1 MKRYKRYY
9 IPAICMAL
17 CLVLSSRTGAQEAP
31 ENPSPEETSFTGYVQ
46 QNNPE
51 SAVMSSDEAE
61 DNGTWIDNLVSK
73 VAQKGSQAF
82 SSEQQAVPVK
92 RSNASVFDI
101 AGIML
106 RMDRQQVEEAMKKRG
121 YQKIYEHLDI
131 PNFIRW
137 RYEDRCRHENV
148 IGYERIM
155 NCVHRLAEQN
165 NYQYVQEMKFS
176 NFQTQEGIDLYLTS
190 NFTGNKVYRI
200 MYETEAANVTGSGAK
215 AEYLR
220 NMKVF
225 DFWKKI
231 NQKYGQPDNKEEVS
245 WGLGDKKPYLR
256 AKTGKLLLEDPMLL
270 ELDYTRMSREDKKF
284 MNTSV
289 YTF

>member
-1 MKRYKRYY
+1 MKRYKRCNLLT
-9 IPAICMAL
+9 ICAVL
-17 CLVLSSRTGAQEAP
+17 CLILPAQTEAQEIAENAP
-31 ENPSPEETSFTGYVQ
+31 SEGSSFTGYVR
-46 QNNPE
+46 QNNQENPNNTE
-51 SAVMSSDEAE
+51 NEAE
-61 DNGTWIDNLVSK
+61 DNGTWIDSLVSK
-73 VAQKGSQAF
+73 VAQKGSQVL
-82 SSEQQAVPVK
+82 SSEQEVVPIK

-106 RMDRQQVEEAMKKRG
+106 RMDRLQVEDAMKKRG

-137 RYEDRCRHENV
+137 RYEDQCRRENV

-155 NCVHRLAEQN
+155 SCVHKLAAQN
-165 NYQYVQEMKFS
+165 NYQYIQEMKFS
-176 NFQTQEGIDLYLTS
+176 NFQTKENIDLYLTS

-200 MYETEAANVTGSGAK
+200 FYETEAANVTGSGAK
-215 AEYLR
+215 AEYLH

-231 NQKYGQPDNKEEVS
+231 NQKYGQPDNKDEIS
-245 WGLGDKKPYLR
+245 WGLGDKKPILR

>member
-1 MKRYKRYY
+1 MKRYKGYN
-9 IPAICMAL
+9 ILAICTAL
-17 CLVLSSRTGAQEAP
+17 CLILPQMADAQEVTEDTTP
-31 ENPSPEETSFTGYVQ
+31 EKTSFTEYVQ
-46 QNNPE
+46 QNNDDVS
-51 SAVMSSDEAE
+51 SAPTDKTE

-73 VAQKGSQAF
+73 VAQKSTSVL
-82 SSEQQAVPVK
+82 SSDSKVAPIK

-106 RMDRQQVEEAMKKRG
+106 RMDRQQIEDAMKKRG

-137 RYEDRCRHENV
+137 RYEDKCRRENV

-155 NCVHRLAEQN
+155 SCVHKLAEQN

-176 NFQTQEGIDLYLTS
+176 NFQTQESIDLYLTS

-231 NQKYGQPDNKEEVS
+231 NQKYGHPDNKDEVS

>member
-1 MKRYKRYY
+1 MTRYKRYN
-9 IPAICMAL
+9 IWAICAAL
-17 CLVLSSRTGAQEAP
+17 CLILTAKVNAQEAA
-31 ENPSPEETSFTGYVQ
+31 ENASPEETSFTGYVQ
-46 QNNPE
+46 QNNQE
-51 SAVMSSDEAE
+51 TAAAVEEEAE
-61 DNGTWIDNLVSK
+61 ENGTWIDNLVSK
-73 VAQKGSQAF
+73 VAQKGSQAL
-82 SSEQQAVPVK
+82 SSEQEVVPVK

-106 RMDRQQVEEAMKKRG
+106 RMDRQQIEDAMKKRG

-137 RYEDRCRHENV
+137 RYEDRCRRENV

-155 NCVHRLAEQN
+155 SCVHKLAEQN

-176 NFQTQEGIDLYLTS
+176 NFQTQESIDLYLTS

-231 NQKYGQPDNKEEVS
+231 NQKYGHPDNKDEVS
-245 WGLGDKKPYLR
+245 WGLGEKKPYLR